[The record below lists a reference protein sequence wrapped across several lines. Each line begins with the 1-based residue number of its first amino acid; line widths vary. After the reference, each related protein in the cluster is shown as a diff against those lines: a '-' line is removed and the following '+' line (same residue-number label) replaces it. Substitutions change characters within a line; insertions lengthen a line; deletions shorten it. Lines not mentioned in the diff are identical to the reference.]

1 MTRSVLCYTQHR
13 RMVESRDKGSHLVG
27 DSNGSANAIVD
38 LVRGLLLDL
47 HPHRKSSVVVRLES
61 TLDRDLGIDSLG
73 RAELLVR
80 VEQAFQVRL
89 GKEVASQVETLR
101 DLLAALE
108 DAGGGE
114 LPVPDR
120 PPALKPDPVE
130 GTPADARTLMQALDW
145 HVEAHPERTHILQ
158 WDEPADRSEISYG
171 RLRAGA
177 GDVCRGLREWGLRR
191 GEQAAIMLPTG
202 ADFFRAFF
210 GVLYAGGVPVPIYPP
225 LRLAQLEDHLRR
237 QAAVLNNAEAVV
249 LITSAEA
256 GTAARLVQP
265 LVKGLRGVQTVEQL
279 ASSTKGLRFEQ
290 QQSLQTALIQ
300 HTSGSTGN
308 PKGVVLSHAN
318 LLANLR
324 AMAERLQADSTDIF
338 VSWLPLYHDMGLIGA
353 WLGALYF
360 GFPLVI
366 MSPLTF
372 LTRPQEWL
380 WAIHR
385 HRGTLSGAPNFA
397 FELASRKIEDRE
409 IEGLDLSSLRMLLN
423 GAEPVLPRTLR
434 KFTGRF
440 QKHGLRREA
449 LVAVY
454 GMAENSV
461 GLSIPLPGR
470 PSVIDRVQRGPLTG
484 RGQAAPAP
492 PGDPNAIE
500 FVGCG
505 LPLRGHEVRIV
516 DGTGREAGER
526 RQGRLQFRGPSAT
539 SGYFRNEIKT
549 RELFDGEWLES
560 GDVAYVAKG
569 NIFITGRSKD
579 IIIRAGRNIYPHE
592 VEQAVGEVE
601 GIRKGCV
608 AVFGSSDPNAGTE
621 RIVVVAESREKNRE
635 TLARIRQAVEQVAT
649 ELLEAPPDEVVIAPP
664 HTVLKTSS
672 GKIRRTATREI
683 YESGALL
690 AGRRAVWWQ
699 FVRLLISGGRQRVAH
714 GAQTTL
720 VLLYAI
726 YWWLVVALAAI
737 FGWTGVVLLPSPRSR
752 WAVGRRVVQLALRLM
767 GTSPSVKGLENL
779 RAPGGIVVANHAS
792 FVDGLVLVAALPGEM
807 AFAVKG
813 ELRQNWFAERFL
825 SRVGSLF
832 VERVDP
838 ARGLEDSR
846 RAVALAKAEHRL
858 VFFPE
863 GTFTR
868 MPGLLEFRLGAFVVA
883 AESGRRV
890 IPVTLRGTRAILR
903 DEQWLPRRGSI
914 QIEVGE
920 PLVAD
925 GNDFQ
930 AAIRLRDAARAGI
943 LECSGENDLA
953 DERLFITEAG
963 AERVD
968 LRDR

>member
-1 MTRSVLCYTQHR
+1 MLK
-13 RMVESRDKGSHLVG
+13 SRDK
-27 DSNGSANAIVD
+27 DSRPAGESNDSTGAIVD

-47 HPHRKSSVVVRLES
+47 HPHRKRSLVVRLDS

-73 RAELLVR
+73 RAELLTR
-80 VEQAFQVRL
+80 VEHAFQVRL
-89 GKEVASQVETLR
+89 GNEIVSRVETLR
-101 DLLAALE
+101 DLLAAVE

-114 LPVPDR
+114 LPLPDR

-177 GDVCRGLREWGLRR
+177 VDVCRGLREWGLRP
-191 GEQAAIMLPTG
+191 GEQAAMMLPTG

-256 GTAARLVQP
+256 GAAARLVQP
-265 LVKGLRGVQTVEQL
+265 LVKGLRGVRTVEQL
-279 ASSTKGLRFEQ
+279 SSAAKGLAFEQ
-290 QQSLQTALIQ
+290 QRSPQTALIQ
-300 HTSGSTGN
+300 YTSGSTGD

-372 LTRPQEWL
+372 LTRPWEWL

-385 HRGTLSGAPNFA
+385 HRGTLSAAPNFA
-397 FELASRKIEDRE
+397 FDLASRKIEDHD

-423 GAEPVLPRTLR
+423 GAEPLLPSTLQT
-434 KFTGRF
+434 FTDRF

-449 LVAVY
+449 LVGVY

-461 GLSIPLPGR
+461 GLSIPPPGE
-470 PSVIDRVQRGPLTG
+470 PPVIDRVQRGPLTG
-484 RGQAAPAP
+484 RGRATPAAPE
-492 PGDPNAIE
+492 DPSAIE

-505 LPLRGHEVRIV
+505 LPLRGHEIRIV

-526 RQGRLQFRGPSAT
+526 KQGRLQFRGPSAT
-539 SGYFRNEIKT
+539 TGYFRNKIKT
-549 RELFDGEWLES
+549 QELFDGEWLES
-560 GDVAYVAKG
+560 GDSAYVAKG

-579 IIIRAGRNIYPHE
+579 VVIRAGRNIYPHE

-621 RIVVVAESREKNRE
+621 RIVVVAESRENSRE
-635 TLARIRQAVEQVAT
+635 TLARIRHAVEQVT
-649 ELLEAPPDEVVIAPP
+649 TDLLEAPPDEVVIAPP

-699 FVRLLISGGRQRVAH
+699 FVRLLFSGGRRRAADA
-714 GAQTTL
+714 AQTTL
-720 VLLYAI
+720 VLLYAS
-726 YWWLVVALAAI
+726 YWWLVVAVAAI

-813 ELRQNWFAERFL
+813 ELRQNWLAERFL

-832 VERVDP
+832 VERIDP
-838 ARGLEDSR
+838 AGGLEDSR
-846 RAVALAKAEHRL
+846 RAVELAKAEHRL

-868 MPGLLEFRLGAFVVA
+868 MPGLLEFRLGAFAVA
-883 AESGRRV
+883 AESGRPV
-890 IPVTLRGTRAILR
+890 IPVTIRGTRTILR
-903 DEQWLPRRGSI
+903 DEQWLPRKGSI

-920 PLVAD
+920 PLTAD
-925 GNDFQ
+925 GADFQ
-930 AAIRLRDAARAGI
+930 AAVRLRDAARATI
-943 LECSGENDLA
+943 LERSGETDLA

>member
-13 RMVESRDKGSHLVG
+13 RMVDSDDKDSHPARESD
-27 DSNGSANAIVD
+27 GSAGAIVD
-38 LVRGLLLDL
+38 LARGLLLDL
-47 HPHRKSSVVVRLES
+47 HPHRNSSLVVRLES

-73 RAELLVR
+73 RAELLAR
-80 VEQAFQVRL
+80 VEHAFQVRL
-89 GKEVASQVETLR
+89 GKEVVSHVETLG

-114 LPVPDR
+114 LAVPDR

-145 HVEAHPERTHILQ
+145 HAEAHPQRTHILQ

-171 RLRAGA
+171 RLRSGA
-177 GDVCRGLREWGLRR
+177 ADVCRGLREWGLRS
-191 GEQAAIMLPTG
+191 GERAAIMLPTG

-210 GVLYAGGVPVPIYPP
+210 GILYAGGVPVPIYPP

-237 QAAVLNNAEAVV
+237 QGAILNNAEAVV
-249 LITSAEA
+249 LICSAEA
-256 GTAARLVQP
+256 NTAARLVQP
-265 LVKGLRGVQTVEQL
+265 LVKGLREVKTVEQL
-279 ASSTKGLRFEQ
+279 ASSAKGFRFEQ
-290 QQSLQTALIQ
+290 QQSPQTALIQ
-300 HTSGSTGN
+300 YTSGSTGN

-423 GAEPVLPRTLR
+423 GAEPVLPSTLR
-434 KFTGRF
+434 KFTDRF

-560 GDVAYVAKG
+560 GDLAYVAKG

-621 RIVVVAESREKNRE
+621 RIVVVAESREKNQE
-635 TLARIRQAVEQVAT
+635 TLARIRHAVEQVAT

-683 YESGALL
+683 YESGALM

-737 FGWTGVVLLPSPRSR
+737 CGWTAVVLLPGPRSR

-792 FVDGLVLVAALPGEM
+792 FLDGLVLVAALPGEM

-813 ELRQNWFAERFL
+813 ELRQNWFAELFL

-832 VERVDP
+832 VERIDP

-846 RAVALAKAEHRL
+846 RAVALAKAEQRL

-890 IPVTLRGTRAILR
+890 IPVTIRGTRTILR
-903 DEQWLPRRGSI
+903 DEQWLPRKGSI

-920 PLVAD
+920 PLLAE

-930 AAIRLRDAARAGI
+930 AAVRLRDTARAGI
-943 LECSGENDLA
+943 LACSGENDLA

>member
-1 MTRSVLCYTQHR
+1 MLCYTQHR
-13 RMVESRDKGSHLVG
+13 RMVESRNKNSKPPR
-27 DSNGSANAIVD
+27 DSNGTADAIVD

-80 VEQAFQVRL
+80 VEHAFQVRL
-89 GKEVASQVETLR
+89 GKEVVSQVETLG
-101 DLLAALE
+101 DVLVALE

-114 LPVPDR
+114 LPAPER
-120 PPALKPDPVE
+120 PPALKTDPVE

-145 HVEAHPERTHILQ
+145 HVEFHAERTHILQ

-171 RLRAGA
+171 RLRDGA
-177 GDVCRGLREWGLRR
+177 ADVSRGLNEWGLRP

-237 QAAVLNNAEAVV
+237 QAAVLNNAEAVI
-249 LITSAEA
+249 LITSTET

-265 LVKGLRGVQTVEQL
+265 LVTGLRGVKTVEQL
-279 ASSTKGLRFEQ
+279 ASAGKGLRFKQ
-290 QQSLQTALIQ
+290 QQPPQTALIQ
-300 HTSGSTGN
+300 YTSGSTGD

-385 HRGTLSGAPNFA
+385 HRGTLSAAPNFA
-397 FELASRKIEDRE
+397 FELASRKIEDRD
-409 IEGLDLSSLRMLLN
+409 IEGLDLGSLRMLLN
-423 GAEPVLPRTLR
+423 GAEPVPPSTLR
-434 KFTGRF
+434 KFTDRF
-440 QKHGLRREA
+440 QKHGLRRDA
-449 LVAVY
+449 PVAVY

-461 GLSIPLPGR
+461 GLAIPLPGQS
-470 PSVIDRVQRGPLTG
+470 SVIDRVQRGPLTG

-505 LPLRGHEVRIV
+505 RPLRGHEVRIV

-526 RQGRLQFRGPSAT
+526 KQGRLQFRGPSAT
-539 SGYFRNEIKT
+539 SGYFRNPAKT
-549 RELFDGEWLES
+549 NELFDGEWLES
-560 GDVAYVAKG
+560 GDLAYVAKG

-592 VEQAVGEVE
+592 VEQAAGEVE

-608 AVFGSSDPNAGTE
+608 AVFGSTDPKAGTE
-621 RIVVVAESREKNRE
+621 RIVVVAESRENNRE
-635 TLARIRQAVEQVAT
+635 AVVRIRQAVEQVT
-649 ELLEAPPDEVVIAPP
+649 TDLLEAPPDEVVIAPP

-672 GKIRRTATREI
+672 GKIRRAATREI
-683 YESGALL
+683 YESGALI

-699 FVRLLISGGRQRVAH
+699 FVRLMISGGRRRAADA
-714 GAQTTL
+714 AQTTL
-720 VLLYAI
+720 VLLYGI

-737 FGWTGVVLLPSPRSR
+737 CGWTAVVLLPGPRSR

-807 AFAVKG
+807 AFVVKG

-832 VERVDP
+832 VERIDP

-846 RAVALAKAEHRL
+846 RAVALAKAEQRL

-890 IPVTLRGTRAILR
+890 IPVTIRGTRTILR
-903 DEQWLPRRGSI
+903 DEQWLPRKGSI

-920 PLVAD
+920 PLLAE

-930 AAIRLRDAARAGI
+930 AAVRLRDAARAGI
-943 LECSGENDLA
+943 LERSGENDLA

>member
-1 MTRSVLCYTQHR
+1 
-13 RMVESRDKGSHLVG
+13 MVESRDKDSQPAR
-27 DSNGSANAIVD
+27 DSNGRASAIVD

-47 HPHRKSSVVVRLES
+47 HPHRNGSLVVRLES

-73 RAELLVR
+73 RAELLAR
-80 VEQAFQVRL
+80 VEQSFHVRL
-89 GKEVASQVETLR
+89 GKEVVSQVETLS

-114 LPVPDR
+114 LPVSDR

-158 WDEPADRSEISYG
+158 WDEPADRSEISY
-171 RLRAGA
+171 RHLRDGA
-177 GDVCRGLREWGLRR
+177 EQVCRGLREWGLRP
-191 GEQAAIMLPTG
+191 GEKAAIMLPTG

-210 GVLYAGGVPVPIYPP
+210 GVLYADGVPVPIYPP

-237 QAAVLNNAEAVV
+237 QAAVLNNAEAAV

-256 GTAARLVQP
+256 GTAARLVRP
-265 LVKGLRGVQTVEQL
+265 LVKGLRAVRTVEQL
-279 ASSTKGLRFEQ
+279 VSSAKGLAFKQ
-290 QQSLQTALIQ
+290 QQSPETALIQ
-300 HTSGSTGN
+300 YTSGSTGD

-324 AMAERLQADSTDIF
+324 AMADRLQADSTDIF

-385 HRGTLSGAPNFA
+385 HRGTLSAAPNFA
-397 FELASRKIEDRE
+397 FDLASRKIEDRD

-423 GAEPVLPRTLR
+423 GAEPVLPSTLR
-434 KFTGRF
+434 TFTDRF

-461 GLSIPLPGR
+461 GLSIPPAGQ
-470 PSVIDRVQRGPLTG
+470 PSVIDRVQRGALTS
-484 RGQAAPAP
+484 RGQAAQAP
-492 PGDPNAIE
+492 REEPNAIE

-526 RQGRLQFRGPSAT
+526 KQGRLQFRGPSAT
-539 SGYFRNEIKT
+539 NGYFRNEAKT
-549 RELFDGEWLES
+549 QELFDGEWLES
-560 GDVAYVAKG
+560 GDLAYLAKG
-569 NIFITGRSKD
+569 NIFITGRSRD

-592 VEQAVGEVE
+592 VEQAVGAVD
-601 GIRKGCV
+601 GVRKGCV
-608 AVFGSSDPNAGTE
+608 AVFGSTDPNAGTE
-621 RIVVVAESREKNRE
+621 RIVVVAESRENNRE
-635 TLARIRQAVEQVAT
+635 KQALIRQAVEQVAT
-649 ELLEAPPDEVVIAPP
+649 DLLEAPPDEVVIAPP

-683 YESGALL
+683 YESGSLM

-699 FVRLLISGGRQRVAH
+699 FVRLLISGGRQRVGH
-714 GAQTTL
+714 TAQTTL
-720 VLLYAI
+720 VLLYGT
-726 YWWLVVALAAI
+726 YWWLVVALAVI
-737 FGWTGVVLLPSPRSR
+737 FGWAGVVLLPTPRSR
-752 WAVGRRVVQLALRLM
+752 WAVGRRVAQLALRLT
-767 GTSPSVKGLENL
+767 GTSLSVEGLHNL
-779 RAPGGIVVANHAS
+779 RDPGGIVVANHAS
-792 FVDGLVLVAALPGEM
+792 FIDGLVLVAALPGEM

-813 ELRQNWFAERFL
+813 ELRENWLAERFL

-832 VERVDP
+832 VERIDS

-846 RAVALAKAEHRL
+846 RAVALAQAEHRL

-890 IPVTLRGTRAILR
+890 IPVTIRGTRAILR
-903 DEQWLPRRGSI
+903 DEQWLPRKGSI

-943 LECSGENDLA
+943 LDCSGENDLA